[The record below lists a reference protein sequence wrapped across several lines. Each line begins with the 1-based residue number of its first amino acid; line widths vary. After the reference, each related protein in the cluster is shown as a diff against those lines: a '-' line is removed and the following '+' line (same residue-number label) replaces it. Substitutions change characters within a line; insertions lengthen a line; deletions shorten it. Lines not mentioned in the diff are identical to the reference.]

1 MIEFLYNFDRSLLSF
16 YHLLAEHAGKV
27 ATPLMKFMTLIGEKG
42 LWMLALAFVL
52 ILFPKTRKAG
62 ICLFGAVCC
71 GALVTNF
78 VLKDMIARARPFE
91 ADQEFRAWWV
101 FIGAPAEDGFSFP
114 SGHVTAAVAGVL
126 ALAMT
131 LGRKVLWAG
140 VPYVVLMGASRNYLM
155 AHYPTDVL
163 AACGVG
169 VFAAVV
175 AYGITIL
182 IYALLEKFKDRKFC
196 HALLYGLDV
205 RNFFRKISGK
215 SPVNNGPQIKAVRPG
230 EGENGGSGGGD
241 DDDNEDRLPL

>member
-16 YHLLAEHAGKV
+16 YHLLAEHAGKL
-27 ATPLMKFMTLIGEKG
+27 ATPLMKFVTLIGEKG
-42 LWMLALAFVL
+42 LWMLALALVL

-62 ICLFGAVCC
+62 VCLFGAVCC

-91 ADQEFRAWWV
+91 ADPEFRAWWV

-131 LGRKVLWAG
+131 VGRKVLWAG
-140 VPYVVLMGASRNYLM
+140 VPYVVIMGASRNYLM

-182 IYALLEKFKDRKFC
+182 IFALLERFKDKKFC
-196 HALLYGLDV
+196 RAILYGLDA
-205 RNFFRKISGK
+205 RNLFRKISGK
-215 SPVNNGPQIKAVRPG
+215 PPVQNGPEIKAVRPG
-230 EGENGGSGGGD
+230 EQTADEKED
-241 DDDNEDRLPL
+241 DDGEDRLPL